1 MRAIKLAVC
10 LIAFL
15 CTGANSLWAQ
25 PAPEGDLRIAW
36 EVKNRFRLFRNEAD
50 FERHV
55 AAHRGDGVLAA
66 EHRLAVASNGRG
78 WALGMLDG
86 LCLDQTGKVVEIC
99 LRDGE
104 RESYLAP
111 RDHRVAAL
119 LTGTVPPDATCAW
132 TFQDAD
138 GTPQQA
144 TARCDEEMKGRV
156 RFGRPTIVTVDVTLP
171 DQTARR
177 AVTEILVRDF
187 LIAGLGDS
195 IAAGEGNPD
204 RPVALADS
212 GFCFRRFGGGEEY
225 FRPGRAGFRGNKAC
239 EASDPRSAGGD
250 RDWARHGA
258 RWVSAAC
265 HRSLYGHQ
273 LRTAL
278 ALAVENPQIAVTFLP
293 LACSGATI
301 EVGLFKSQRA
311 RECPPAPANCIRT
324 VPAQLQ
330 QLQEALA
337 LARRQM
343 PERRLDLILLTV
355 GANDILFSGLVADV
369 ITEAASERALL
380 KSGGM
385 ISSVAEAQ
393 RNLDTELPANF
404 ARLRAALKPLI
415 GGNLARVVYVTYAHP
430 ALAGG
435 QACPGGRHGFDVH
448 PAFGVDPDR
457 LRPVADFVSN
467 QFLPKIKALARCEA
481 GALCREPAD
490 EMTFVDGHQP
500 EFEARGFCARSAG
513 DPLFDRECFSER
525 GESFELSPVAAATDP
540 MVCSHRP
547 SEFRPYAPRA
557 RWIRTANDS
566 YFTAMTFPEGLPPT
580 LQPSDIHDATWGATS
595 AVYGGAIHPTAE
607 GHAAMADA
615 ALPAVREVLG
625 LGAARQQ

>member
-1 MRAIKLAVC
+1 MRAIKLAFCVFSLFC
-10 LIAFL
+10 GIADL
-15 CTGANSLWAQ
+15 APAQ
-25 PAPEGDLRIAW
+25 TAPEGDLRIGW

-50 FERHV
+50 FARHV
-55 AAHRGDGVLAA
+55 AVHRGGVLAA
-66 EHRLAVASNGRG
+66 EQRLAAATNGRG
-78 WALGMLDG
+78 WARDMLDG
-86 LCLDQTGKVVEIC
+86 LCLDQTGKLVEVC
-99 LRDGE
+99 QRDGE

-111 RDHRVAAL
+111 RDHRVTVL
-119 LTGTVPPDATCAW
+119 LTGTVPAGATCAW
-132 TFQDAD
+132 NFHDAD
-138 GTPQQA
+138 GAPQQLN
-144 TARCDEEMKGRV
+144 TRCDEEINARV
-156 RFGRPTIVTVDVTLP
+156 HFGRPTIVTVDVTLA
-171 DQTARR
+171 DQTTRR

-204 RPVALADS
+204 RPIALADS

-225 FRPGRAGFRGNKAC
+225 FRPGRAGYRGDKAC
-239 EASDPRSAGGD
+239 DASGASGTND

-301 EVGLFKSQRA
+301 ETGLFKSQRA
-311 RECPPAPANCIRT
+311 RECPPAPAPCIRT

-330 QLQEALA
+330 QLQDALA
-337 LARRQM
+337 SARRQM
-343 PERRLDLILLTV
+343 PERRLDLVLLTV
-355 GANDILFSGLVADV
+355 GANDILFSSLVADV
-369 ITEAASERALL
+369 IIEAASERALL

-385 ISSVAEAQ
+385 IASVAEAQ
-393 RNLDTELPANF
+393 RNLDTELPTNF
-404 ARLRAALKPLI
+404 ARLRAALKPLV
-415 GGNLARVVYVTYAHP
+415 GGDLARVIYVTYGHP
-430 ALAGG
+430 ALLGG

-448 PAFGVDPDR
+448 PAFGVDSDR
-457 LRPVADFVSN
+457 LRPVAEFVSN
-467 QFLPKIKALARCEA
+467 RFLPRMKALARCEA
-481 GALCREPAD
+481 GVLCREPDSEA
-490 EMTFVDGHQP
+490 MTFVDGHQQ
-500 EFEARGFCARSAG
+500 EFEARGFCARSSG
-513 DPLFDRECFSER
+513 DPVFDRECFSER
-525 GESFELSPVAAATDP
+525 GESFETSPVVAATDP
-540 MVCSHRP
+540 MVCAQRP

-615 ALPAVREVLG
+615 ALPAVRQVLG
-625 LGAARQQ
+625 LSPPRQ

>member
-1 MRAIKLAVC
+1 MRAIKLAFC
-10 LIAFL
+10 LIPL
-15 CTGANSLWAQ
+15 LSGGADLASAQ
-25 PAPEGDLRIAW
+25 PAPDSDLRIAW

-55 AAHRGDGVLAA
+55 AAHRGNGVLAA

-78 WALGMLDG
+78 WAVGMLDG
-86 LCLDQTGKVVEIC
+86 LCLDQTGNLVEIC
-99 LRDGE
+99 QRDGE
-104 RESYLAP
+104 RESYLSP
-111 RDHRVAAL
+111 REHRVGAL

-132 TFQDAD
+132 TFQDSEGA
-138 GTPQQA
+138 PLQA

-171 DQTARR
+171 DQTTRR

-204 RPVALADS
+204 RPVALADT

-225 FRPGRAGFRGNKAC
+225 FRPGRAGYRGDKAC
-239 EASDPRSAGGD
+239 DAADPRNTSGD

-330 QLQEALA
+330 QLQEALVS
-337 LARRQM
+337 ARRQM
-343 PERRLDLILLTV
+343 PERRLDLVLLTI

-369 ITEAASERALL
+369 ITEAASERGLL

-393 RNLDTELPANF
+393 RNLETELPANF
-404 ARLRAALKPLI
+404 ARLRAALKPLV
-415 GGNLARVVYVTYAHP
+415 GGDLSRVVYVTYGHP
-430 ALAGG
+430 ALLGG

-448 PAFGVDPDR
+448 PAFGVDPER
-457 LRPVADFVSN
+457 LRRVSDFVSN

-490 EMTFVDGHQP
+490 EMTFVDGHQQ

-513 DPLFDRECFSER
+513 DPVFDRECFSET
-525 GESFELSPVAAATDP
+525 GESFELNPVAAAADP
-540 MVCSHRP
+540 MVCAQRP
-547 SEFRPYAPRA
+547 SEFRAYAPRA

-625 LGAARQQ
+625 LSAPR